1 LRKRFRID
9 NYAWNHV
16 HALVQESEG
25 TMIAVTKKPPAAIG
39 RDLHV
44 GTFGNCV
51 ERKRPI
57 DKLLRFC
64 FLLDWMAI
72 AIRESDAALEGDE
85 LSQIGDGKFPGQAI
99 ELSAR
104 RNCVLAIREHA
115 G

>member
-1 LRKRFRID
+1 
-9 NYAWNHV
+9 
-16 HALVQESEG
+16 
-25 TMIAVTKKPPAAIG
+25 
-39 RDLHV
+39 
-44 GTFGNCV
+44 
-51 ERKRPI
+51 
-57 DKLLRFC
+57 
-64 FLLDWMAI
+64 MAI